1 MDEKD
6 WLVFKDYMEQ
16 EVLKLNTIEEIKYDQ
31 LDLDYYFVKN
41 TKPETQLD
49 LCDLTDQIE
58 IW

>member
-1 MDEKD
+1 MDDKD
-6 WLVFKDYMEQ
+6 WMIFKDYMEQ

>member
-1 MDEKD
+1 MDDKD

-49 LCDLTDQIE
+49 LCDLTVQIE

>member
-1 MDEKD
+1 MEDKD

-31 LDLDYYFVKN
+31 LDLDYYFVKD

>member
-1 MDEKD
+1 MDDKD

-31 LDLDYYFVKN
+31 LDLDYYFVKD

>member
-1 MDEKD
+1 MDDKD

>member
-1 MDEKD
+1 MDDKD

-41 TKPETQLD
+41 TKHETQLD

>member
-1 MDEKD
+1 MDDKD
-6 WLVFKDYMEQ
+6 WMVFKDYMEQ

>member
-1 MDEKD
+1 MDDKD
-6 WLVFKDYMEQ
+6 WMVFKDYMEQ
-16 EVLKLNTIEEIKYDQ
+16 EVLKLNTIEEIKHDQ
-31 LDLDYYFVKN
+31 LDLDYYRD

>member
-1 MDEKD
+1 MDDKD

-31 LDLDYYFVKN
+31 LDLDYYRN
-41 TKPETQLD
+41 TKSETQLD

>member
-1 MDEKD
+1 MDDKD

-31 LDLDYYFVKN
+31 LDLDYYFVKD

-49 LCDLTDQIE
+49 LCDLTDQNE
-58 IW
+58 TW

>member
-1 MDEKD
+1 MDDKD
-6 WLVFKDYMEQ
+6 WMVFKDYMEQ
-16 EVLKLNTIEEIKYDQ
+16 EVLKLNTIEEIKHDQ